1 MLFKDTV
8 FIGIDPPSSEKS
20 LTYAALDQD
29 LNLIA
34 LSQADISAVSAFAGG
49 QKAAFV
55 AVNAPRR
62 LNQGLMKQESI
73 RNSLSPQPNPGRWT
87 AFRLAEYMLFQKN
100 IRITNTPSDLNSC
113 PGWMRNG
120 FTLYRN
126 LKEFGYQDFPLEK
139 QEKQMLEVYPH
150 AAFTVLLKRV
160 PFLKKTL
167 EGRLQRQLLL
177 HSLSVDVPDPMR
189 IFEEFTRYKIL
200 RGQLPLEGLF
210 SVEQLESL
218 IAAYT
223 AWKAA
228 VEPDEITRVGNP
240 KEGEIILPSTDLK
253 LKYY

>member
-62 LNQGLMKQESI
+62 LNQGLMKRESI
-73 RNSLSPQPNPGRWT
+73 RNALSPQPNPGRWT

-100 IRITNTPSDLNSC
+100 IRIPNTPSDLDSC
-113 PGWMRNG
+113 PGWIRNG

>member
-34 LSQADISAVSAFAGG
+34 LSRADISEVSAFAGG